1 MNSPSNRF
9 AGEIN
14 KTPYR
19 MSNSPIQFPPLSNY
33 DDEQENTYVNAAPR
47 LSDSD
52 SSSELPYQR
61 MFTQNQSMETRNN
74 KNQGRMFASS
84 GGFAI
89 PTTPPVLSLS
99 MSDDKT
105 PSASPRISQQNPF
118 LPCDETEPP
127 QSTDGLDSPTN
138 SSTSYSPVPVRTAPF
153 YVSVYTSSPPTPLI
167 KNTIATSAPPASSS
181 NTDDDSF
188 FTRRSPSPQPPLML
202 KKLERTNA
210 FDYQQ
215 K

>member
-1 MNSPSNRF
+1 M
-9 AGEIN
+9 
-14 KTPYR
+14 
-19 MSNSPIQFPPLSNY
+19 
-33 DDEQENTYVNAAPR
+33 NAAPR

-61 MFTQNQSMETRNN
+61 MFTQNQPMDTRNN

-84 GGFAI
+84 GGFATS
-89 PTTPPVLSLS
+89 TTPPVLSLS

-105 PSASPRISQQNPF
+105 PSTSPRISQQNPF
-118 LPCDETEPP
+118 LPSDETQPP
-127 QSTDGLDSPTN
+127 QSSDGLDSPT
-138 SSTSYSPVPVRTAPF
+138 SFSPVPVRTAPF
-153 YVSVYTSSPPTPLI
+153 CVSVYTSSPPTPLV
-167 KNTIATSAPPASSS
+167 KNTVATSAPPASSS

-210 FDYQQ
+210 FDYHQQ